1 VSRNFFGLRRD
12 LPLLTAVLAHDQN
25 GQVLDQCRTLAF

>member
-1 VSRNFFGLRRD
+1 LRRD
-12 LPLLTAVLAHDQN
+12 LTLLTPVFAHDQN